1 MEEQKKAA
9 RSSAEI
15 QNEYQNLCARAGHIQ
30 YTIDVMQK
38 DLERMN
44 AALRDLNNEHAQ
56 VKQAEA
62 AAAEA
67 AAKLSEVKN
76 ESQG

>member
-1 MEEQKKAA
+1 MSDQEQKKA

-30 YTIDVMQK
+30 YTINVMEG
-38 DLERMN
+38 DLERIN
-44 AALRDLNNEHAQ
+44 GALRDLNNEHSQ
-56 VKQAEA
+56 VKQAED
-62 AAAEA
+62 